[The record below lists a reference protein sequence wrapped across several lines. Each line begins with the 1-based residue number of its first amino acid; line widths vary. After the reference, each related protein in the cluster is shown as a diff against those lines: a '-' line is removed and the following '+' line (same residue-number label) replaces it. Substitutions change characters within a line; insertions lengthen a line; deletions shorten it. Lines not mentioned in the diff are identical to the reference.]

1 MGARTDIG
9 INFRWVVWSQETF
22 TFYQFQVIK
31 LYHHHHHRH
40 HHHHHHHLSKQL
52 TFKMG
57 LEHISGLNLC
67 PSFSTGAH
75 IKLKTARSRPT

>member
-9 INFRWVVWSQETF
+9 INFLGVVWSQETF

-31 LYHHHHHRH
+31 LYHHHHY
-40 HHHHHHHLSKQL
+40 LSKQL

>member
-9 INFRWVVWSQETF
+9 INFRWVVGSQETF

-31 LYHHHHHRH
+31 LY

>member
-1 MGARTDIG
+1 MRAKTDIG
-9 INFRWVVWSQETF
+9 INFRWVVWSQGTF
-22 TFYQFQVIK
+22 TFYQFKVIK
-31 LYHHHHHRH
+31 LY
-40 HHHHHHHLSKQL
+40 HHHLSKQL

>member
-9 INFRWVVWSQETF
+9 INFRWVVWSQEKF

-31 LYHHHHHRH
+31 LY
-40 HHHHHHHLSKQL
+40 HHHHHHLSKQL

>member
-9 INFRWVVWSQETF
+9 INFRWVDGSQETF

-31 LYHHHHHRH
+31 LY

>member
-31 LYHHHHHRH
+31 LY
-40 HHHHHHHLSKQL
+40 HHHHLSKQL

>member
-1 MGARTDIG
+1 MRARTDIG
-9 INFRWVVWSQETF
+9 INFRWVDGSQETF

-31 LYHHHHHRH
+31 LY